1 MFRPCIDLHDG
12 LVKQVVGATLTGDAA
27 DLETNFTSDRD
38 AAWYAPMFRDDQLT
52 GGHVIRLG
60 PGNDAAATDALAS
73 YPGGLQLGGGITPDD
88 AGRWLDAGASH
99 VIVTSW
105 LFVDGC
111 LDADRLA
118 AISAAVPR
126 QRLVIDLSCRRIGDD
141 HVVYVDRWQTPTDV
155 TLSADTLDR
164 LAMHCSEF
172 LVPRSTWRVVAAA
185 LMSNWSTA

>member
-118 AISAAVPR
+118 AISAAVR
-126 QRLVIDLSCRRIGDD
+126 ASG
-141 HVVYVDRWQTPTDV
+141 W
-155 TLSADTLDR
+155 S
-164 LAMHCSEF
+164 
-172 LVPRSTWRVVAAA
+172 ST
-185 LMSNWSTA
+185 